1 MFYNL
6 VKVKEEEYSGPWE
19 TPSSE
24 MIGSVKM
31 SLRKGKGLRWA
42 DPEEGGAPLS
52 SHIIARLI
60 LIQV

>member
-1 MFYNL
+1 
-6 VKVKEEEYSGPWE
+6 
-19 TPSSE
+19 